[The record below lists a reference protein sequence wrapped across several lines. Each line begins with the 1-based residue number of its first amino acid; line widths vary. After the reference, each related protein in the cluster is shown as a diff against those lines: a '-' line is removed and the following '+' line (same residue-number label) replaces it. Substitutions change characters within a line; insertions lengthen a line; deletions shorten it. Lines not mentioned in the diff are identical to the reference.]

1 MNQFE
6 LEMKKVA
13 QERDAELLRLDSNM
27 TGIRRDCDRRIRKMM
42 FDYTERIHQMEKEW
56 LDMKLR
62 INGLSDMQA
71 RFGMMDKLHRLEEDL
86 DYQRKRRTIDLKTER
101 DELNIRLEEAAIE
114 KRRVKIEAELRL
126 TEIHERYQH
135 WLDNRKKTED
145 DEKI

>member
-13 QERDAELLRLDSNM
+13 QERDAELLRLDSNLN
-27 TGIRRDCDRRIRKMM
+27 GIRRDCDRRIRKMM

-86 DYQRKRRTIDLKTER
+86 SYQRKRRTIDLKAER
-101 DELNIRLEEAAIE
+101 DELNVRM
-114 KRRVKIEAELRL
+114 KEAELEKRHVRLEADRRL
-126 TEIHERYQH
+126 TEIQERYQH
-135 WLDNRKKTED
+135 WLENRERTEG

>member
-42 FDYTERIHQMEKEW
+42 FDYTERIHRLEREW
-56 LDMKLR
+56 LDMKLH
-62 INGLSDMQA
+62 INSISDMQA

-86 DYQRKRRTIDLKTER
+86 SYQRKRRTIDLKAER
-101 DELNIRLEEAAIE
+101 DELNVRMKETELE
-114 KRRVKIEAELRL
+114 KRRMRLEADRRL
-126 TEIHERYQH
+126 TEIQERYQH
-135 WLDNRKKTED
+135 WLDNREKTES
-145 DEKI
+145 DEEI